1 MTAPISIKRHEAVP
15 GTGSYEVRFADGRP
29 SVYFYWD
36 DLNGRRLR
44 PDILTSEEARLR
56 AQELARTERDK
67 VSADTA

>member
-1 MTAPISIKRHEAVP
+1 MAPPITIKRHEAVP
-15 GTGSYEVRFADGRP
+15 GTGSYEVGFADGRP